1 MTIKK
6 MLRIEEKLLEKYRR
20 LLTTEPKD
28 ESECMGEDEMVVFTA
43 YFGKGIEMDVK
54 ICGVRYR
61 LEEPSNLPWTES
73 VLFKDGCEVCHSDP
87 SDKLEDEW
95 SLEYDGDTYTA
106 VVAPDVAFAVDE
118 NIDC

>member
-28 ESECMGEDEMVVFTA
+28 ENECMGEDEMDVFTA
-43 YFGKGIEMDVK
+43 YFGNGIEMDVNV
-54 ICGVRYR
+54 CGVKYQ
-61 LEEPSNLPWTES
+61 EGESNLLWTES

-106 VVAPDVAFAVDE
+106 VVASDVAFAVDE